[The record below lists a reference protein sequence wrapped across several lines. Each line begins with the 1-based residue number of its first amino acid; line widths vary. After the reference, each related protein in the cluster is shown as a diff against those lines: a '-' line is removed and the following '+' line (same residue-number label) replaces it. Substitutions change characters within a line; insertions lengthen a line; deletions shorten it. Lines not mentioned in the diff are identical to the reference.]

1 MRRSLTLQA
10 LTERVLLNWLSLFVA
25 YNLLLIINDD
35 QLIIKLQV
43 PKRILFNIVVFFLKF
58 ITNYQL
64 IQKITISG
72 KEE

>member
-25 YNLLLIINDD
+25 YNLLLIINDG

-64 IQKITISG
+64 IQKITISE